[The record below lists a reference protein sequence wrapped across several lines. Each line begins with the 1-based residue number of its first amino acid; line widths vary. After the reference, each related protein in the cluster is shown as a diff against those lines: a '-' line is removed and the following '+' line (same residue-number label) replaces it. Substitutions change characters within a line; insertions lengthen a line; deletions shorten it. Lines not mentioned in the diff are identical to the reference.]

1 MRTYDWVEICELV
14 GISLLNKVSDLINKN
29 NVRLYRDDGLTVFK
43 NKSGQQLEK
52 MKNNLQKLLK
62 DFALKV
68 IIENNLK
75 IVNYLDVTLNLKD
88 GTY

>member
-68 IIENNLK
+68 IIESNLK

-88 GTY
+88 GKY